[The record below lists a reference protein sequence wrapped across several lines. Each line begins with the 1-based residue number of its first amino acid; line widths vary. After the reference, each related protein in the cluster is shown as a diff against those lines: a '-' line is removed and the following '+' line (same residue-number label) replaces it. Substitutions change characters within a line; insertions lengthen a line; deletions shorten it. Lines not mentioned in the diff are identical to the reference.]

1 MNERVFNLEEQ
12 ISYLVELLT
21 EAQQELF
28 IEFIQKRENNEK

>member
-21 EAQQELF
+21 EAQLEIF
-28 IEFIQKRENNEK
+28 IEFIQKQENNEK

>member
-12 ISYLVELLT
+12 ISFLVELLT
-21 EAQQELF
+21 EARLEIF

>member
-12 ISYLVELLT
+12 ISFLIELLT
-21 EAQQELF
+21 EARLEIF

>member
-28 IEFIQKRENNEK
+28 IEFIQKQENNEK